1 MTTDALQQHR
11 LPVASRPRGAI
22 KPLSLLLA
30 CALGAAGFC
39 ADAQTAPQQPA
50 QADGNAATEA
60 KPVAPAAEPTKAA
73 IAPVAA
79 DDANTAPATGLRA
92 KAAQA
97 ATATLTALLPQLTAG
112 NTLPL
117 LDRSAD
123 LAGDLSRLLPSY
135 HLAQNADL
143 DAGAVQRI
151 LKSAVA
157 LLGTPYRW
165 GGNNPDAGLDC
176 SGLVKYV
183 FKSVGIELPRV
194 SREQAQFDNAQLI
207 KDPSELKQGDLV
219 FFGDKGR
226 IHHVGIY
233 VGEGRFLHAPRTGMD
248 VRVDN
253 FSGYWASKFVQ
264 ARRVPL

>member
-1 MTTDALQQHR
+1 MTTDASQQPQ
-11 LPVASRPRGAI
+11 LLSASRPRGANRF
-22 KPLSLLLA
+22 PPLLLA
-30 CALGAAGFC
+30 CALGAASFG
-39 ADAQTAPQQPA
+39 ASAQSAPQ
-50 QADGNAATEA
+50 
-60 KPVAPAAEPTKAA
+60 AA
-73 IAPVAA
+73 IAPTENTAA
-79 DDANTAPATGLRA
+79 ATVTAPTLDAATTDANDGDNTAPATGLRA

-123 LAGDLSRLLPSY
+123 LASDLSHLLPSY

-165 GGNNPDAGLDC
+165 GGNSPNNGLDC

-183 FKSVGIELPRV
+183 FQSVGVQLPRV
-194 SREQAQFDNAQLI
+194 SRDQAKLDDAELI
-207 KDPSELKQGDLV
+207 KDPNELKQGDLV
-219 FFGDKGR
+219 FFGDRGR

-233 VGEGRFLHAPRTGMD
+233 VGEGRFLHAPRTGKD
-248 VRVDN
+248 VRVD
-253 FSGYWASKFVQ
+253 SLDGYWATKFIQ